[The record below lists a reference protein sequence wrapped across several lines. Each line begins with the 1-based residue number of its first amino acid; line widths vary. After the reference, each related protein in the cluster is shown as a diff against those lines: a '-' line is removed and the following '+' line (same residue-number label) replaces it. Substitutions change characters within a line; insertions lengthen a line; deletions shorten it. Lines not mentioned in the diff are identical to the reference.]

1 MSSREIMA
9 APRSADATKKV
20 LERHL
25 GAFSKGI
32 DAIVADHGKDS
43 AVLTHDKQYR
53 GLAEIRAY
61 FDAFLKGIKP
71 GFWEAF
77 KLTAQSIDRDVAYI
91 VWEAK
96 PFISLATD
104 TLLIRNHKILIQT
117 FTVG

>member
-61 FDAFLKGIKP
+61 FDAFLKRASNPASGKP
-71 GFWEAF
+71 SSS
-77 KLTAQSIDRDVAYI
+77 LPSRSTAAWLPTIAS
-91 VWEAK
+91 VWQADK
-96 PFISLATD
+96 D
-104 TLLIRNHKILIQT
+104 TRC
-117 FTVG
+117 G